1 MSLPSLSGT
10 VSSSDEEELDGF
22 IQIARDGEEKC
33 DIVCLDSELL
43 AAARDVERLSEAI
56 NRREKVISE
65 LTHLRMKEKE
75 EFEQRKNELHA
86 EMRMLRGMVQ
96 SLNVKLQSEREK
108 RRQVMSRKFSRQS
121 DCEFLSCDGLGK

>member
-1 MSLPSLSGT
+1 
-10 VSSSDEEELDGF
+10 
-22 IQIARDGEEKC
+22 
-33 DIVCLDSELL
+33 
-43 AAARDVERLSEAI
+43 
-56 NRREKVISE
+56 
-65 LTHLRMKEKE
+65 MKEKE